1 MDRKVLTINGKFDA
15 NEILPEIGCVEK
27 RFYGGFN
34 PKVIQEYL
42 IDRQART
49 GERLMEWMVIK
60 DDTIAFWFEPNTVT
74 MEKIMVSQDW
84 EVAFENAQVAPWQ
97 IFFLGSQNRISIPRG
112 ERFSVIRPIPMMSE
126 IIRVGDPCELVDV
139 QSLDVSGYTEVVAIK
154 RVKLKDLTG
163 EDYKL
168 LSKAWRKANLIHID
182 KVVTETYGISVNPDT
197 VVALI
202 TMDART
208 PVKLKNKEEKQG
220 GVWTKIF
227 AKVGREAGK

>member
-1 MDRKVLTINGKFDA
+1 MDRKVQAVNVKFDA
-15 NEILPEIGCVEK
+15 NEILPEIGYVEK
-27 RFYGGFN
+27 RFYGEFN

-60 DDTIAFWFEPNTVT
+60 DDTIVFWFEPSTVT

-97 IFFLGSQNRISIPRG
+97 IFFHGNQNRISIPRG
-112 ERFSVIRPIPMMSE
+112 ERFSVIRPIPTMSE

-168 LSKAWRKANLIHID
+168 LGKAWRKANLLHID
-182 KVVTETYGISVNPDT
+182 KVVTETYGISVNQDT
-197 VVALI
+197 VVTLI

-208 PVKLKNKEEKQG
+208 PVKLKKNEDKQG

-227 AKVGREAGK
+227 AKVGRGAGK